1 MRVMACGTMMGAGR
15 IGGMETEE
23 MSEQAGAVEQGES
36 AGGSG
41 RRRRRGA
48 AAARARAD
56 AARALRA
63 RTRALAAIADKWA
76 SLDKAAER
84 AAERRD
90 AAIERAAERARA
102 RYEEDV
108 SGVEAERDALKREAL
123 GLEGA
128 TTREIA
134 EWLAVSSRRV
144 NRWRDELGAAADPG
158 AGAVEQEGAA

>member
-1 MRVMACGTMMGAGR
+1 MD
-15 IGGMETEE
+15 EQ
-23 MSEQAGAVEQGES
+23 MSEQGAERVEDAGSSQGGES
-36 AGGSG
+36 DEAGGKG
-41 RRRRRGA
+41 RRRRGA

-63 RTRALAAIADKWA
+63 RTRALSVIADKWA
-76 SLDKAAER
+76 AADAAIGR

-102 RYEEDV
+102 RYDKEV
-108 SGVEAERDALKREAL
+108 AAIEAGREGLKREAL

-134 EWLAVSSRRV
+134 QWLAVSSRRV
-144 NRWRDELGAAADPG
+144 NRWRDELAADDGPR
-158 AGAVEQEGAA
+158 EGAAEREGAA